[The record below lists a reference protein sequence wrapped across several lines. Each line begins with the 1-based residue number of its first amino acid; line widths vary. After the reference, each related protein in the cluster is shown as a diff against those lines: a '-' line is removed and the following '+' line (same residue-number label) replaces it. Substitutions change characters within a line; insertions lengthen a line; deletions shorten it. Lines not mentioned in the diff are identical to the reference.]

1 MRHGI
6 SDKRSGTATTE
17 NEIGLPRMD
26 SFQNPCSESFL
37 CPGSATH
44 RAPFPA
50 PLRYL
55 PLEENLWQIVLT
67 VGVVPPGARN
77 IPTVYRP
84 RESGHSRCSRFCKR
98 GVSCLL
104 PDRVKTGSEYGRKEP
119 RGPLLFYYAAYVR
132 DFLLINSGDG
142 NMPDRKPCRDRIAPV
157 I

>member
-1 MRHGI
+1 MQHGI
-6 SDKRSGTATTE
+6 LDKRSGTATTE

-37 CPGSATH
+37 CVLVPPH
-44 RAPFPA
+44 RAPFSA

-77 IPTVYRP
+77 IPVYRP

-104 PDRVKTGSEYGRKEP
+104 PDRVKTGSAGGKNVRFSAV
-119 RGPLLFYYAAYVR
+119 LLCGLYLRFSA
-132 DFLLINSGDG
+132 N
-142 NMPDRKPCRDRIAPV
+142 
-157 I
+157 